1 MKIVFLWSLTWSQND
16 EPSKDAA
23 FIAVKDQ
30 KASFPGLMECRLINS
45 AKNHLGKI
53 SKGILYKMSMSNTV
67 RIKQLITT
75 SGKILVQL

>member
-1 MKIVFLWSLTWSQND
+1 MKIVFLWSLPWIQND

-53 SKGILYKMSMSNTV
+53 SKVILLKMSNTV
-67 RIKQLITT
+67 RMKQLITT
-75 SGKILVQL
+75 NGKILVQL

>member
-1 MKIVFLWSLTWSQND
+1 MKIVFLWSLPWIQND

-53 SKGILYKMSMSNTV
+53 SKVILYKMSNTV
-67 RIKQLITT
+67 RMKQLITT
-75 SGKILVQL
+75 NGKILVQL